1 MTALHQRRLHCFG
14 RDRILPTRIASL
26 VRRRKLVPIG
36 SWLVRGPHAAQVQSY
51 ARQCGCL
58 PGLLHH
64 VSVTVVAEL
73 LTMKLQPICDLIDLL
88 AIRMQSDANE
98 LKSLGRNCPYRSPVV
113 SIVVSDKQTACVD
126 GWGQPAL
133 ICATQSSRKL
143 MARRRIDQDRLPH
156 ERAVRPAG
164 CINIRLTGEPRASS
178 NKPSCQEAS
187 DVESLPHYEIIAY
200 NYSDLGIE
208 AHGQAY

>member
-1 MTALHQRRLHCFG
+1 M
-14 RDRILPTRIASL
+14 
-26 VRRRKLVPIG
+26 
-36 SWLVRGPHAAQVQSY
+36 RGPHAARVQSY

-98 LKSLGRNCPYRSPVV
+98 LKSLGRNCLYRSPVV
-113 SIVVSDKQTACVD
+113 SIVVSDKQTAGVD

-133 ICATQSSRKL
+133 ICATQSSCKL
-143 MARRRIDQDRLPH
+143 MARRRIDQDRLPN
-156 ERAVRPAG
+156 ERAVSPAG
-164 CINIRLTGEPRASS
+164 CIDIGLTGEPWASS
-178 NKPSCQEAS
+178 NLPGMSSRPMRSAGKQSKVTDYSLGPSHWTVMRHRTAPCAR
-187 DVESLPHYEIIAY
+187 
-200 NYSDLGIE
+200 
-208 AHGQAY
+208 